1 MNGNLLIWILA
12 VPLAVSLLAFG
23 VRAVPV
29 KTGGL
34 RARPGRVPDYRRG
47 LLEFLHLA
55 GVLLLLV
62 LSLFLAKT
70 VLAGGSIAA
79 AGAWL
84 YADQLTAVFVLVI
97 GVMGFLNGLY
107 SISYIRHDLERE
119 AIDRNGLCTYYGLF
133 HLFILTMLFT
143 VLSNNIILMW
153 VGIEA
158 TTLGSAF
165 LVGIYGHRFS
175 LEAAWKYVTI
185 CSVGI
190 AFALYG
196 TILVYA
202 NAFHVLHQAGSAV
215 LWTEIARNAGALDPM
230 VMKLAFVFILI
241 GFGTKAGLFPMHTW
255 LPDAHSEA
263 PSPVSSMLSGV
274 LLNCALFA
282 IIRYYIIISQP
293 AGAAFPR
300 ALLLIFGAMSVAV
313 AAFSIFSQ
321 RDLKRLFAY
330 SSIENIGLIAIGLG
344 FGGPLG
350 VLAALLQV
358 INHSVAK
365 SLLFCTSGN
374 ILIKYGTR
382 EIGLIRGLSKLAPWS
397 AFLLGSGV
405 LAICGVPPFNV
416 FISELLTIKAGLQ
429 AGYLWLVV
437 VILLL
442 LVIVFASLLR
452 LFGEMIFSAP
462 AGQTSAGRVGL
473 PALLPIFLM
482 FVLMLGLGLYI
493 PAPLMQLLKG
503 AAAIVINK

>member
-1 MNGNLLIWILA
+1 MIWILA
-12 VPLAVSLLAFG
+12 IPLVVSLLAFG
-23 VRAVPV
+23 ARAVPARS
-29 KTGGL
+29 TG
-34 RARPGRVPDYRRG
+34 PGRVPAYMQG
-47 LLEFLHLA
+47 ALEVLHVA
-55 GVLLLLV
+55 GVVLLLA
-62 LSLFLAKT
+62 LSLFLAKI
-70 VLAGGSIAA
+70 VLAGGSVTA

-107 SISYIRHDLERE
+107 SISYMRHDLERE
-119 AIDRNGLCTYYGLF
+119 AIDYNGLCAYYGLF

-153 VGIEA
+153 AGIEA

-165 LVGIYGHRFS
+165 LVGIYGQRFS
-175 LEAAWKYVTI
+175 LEAAWKYVLI
-185 CSVGI
+185 CSVGV

-196 TILVYA
+196 TVLVYA
-202 NAFHVLHQAGSAV
+202 NAFHVLHQAGNAV

-230 VMKLAFVFILI
+230 IMRLAFVFILI

-263 PSPVSSMLSGV
+263 PSPVSAMLSGV
-274 LLNCALFA
+274 LLNCALFV

-293 AGAAFPR
+293 VGTAFPR
-300 ALLLIFGAMSVAV
+300 TLLLIFGALSVAV
-313 AAFSIFSQ
+313 AAFSIFAQ

-374 ILIKYGTR
+374 VLIKYGTR
-382 EIGLIRGLSKLAPWS
+382 DLGLIRGMSKLAPWS

-405 LAICGVPPFNV
+405 LAISGVPPFNI
-416 FISELLTIKAGLQ
+416 FISELLTVKAGLQ
-429 AGYLWLVV
+429 AGYLWLMV

-452 LFGEMIFSAP
+452 LFGEVIFSAP
-462 AGQTSAGRVGL
+462 AGQTSAGNVGW
-473 PALLPIFLM
+473 PALLPIFLL

-503 AAAIVINK
+503 AAGIVNQ